1 MNKAKQRE
9 RWSSR
14 PAFIMAAI
22 GSAIG
27 LGNVWRFPAICYT
40 YGGGTFLIP
49 WLIGLVVL
57 GIPWFLVELGMG
69 NRMQS
74 GAPGSFAKIGK
85 KWEWAGWWPIFVSFF
100 LNCYYVIIMAW
111 AVCYIGFSTFLGWE
125 KGVGPLAERVP
136 SFFYNDFL
144 RVTSGP
150 GVLGGLNLVVVGAL
164 ALCWIAIFLILYKG
178 VRRVGKVVIYTVS
191 IPWACLLILVLR
203 GLTLPGAIEG
213 LNAYLTPDLSA
224 LGDISIWVA
233 AFGQVAFTLSLGM
246 GVMFAYGSY
255 LPKKSDVSNNV
266 MITSFANC
274 GTSFFAGFAIFST
287 LGFLAQS
294 LGVIVPEAV
303 SSGHALA
310 FVTLPMAISMMP
322 VLPQLIGIVLFLC
335 LFTLGIDSAFALIE
349 GVSTALTDKFK
360 ISRKKVLCILCG
372 VSFLTGVFVF
382 SRGGGLHWLDLIDRS
397 VSFYGLL
404 ISGLFVCVA
413 VGWTHTS
420 KKGRFFSR
428 FGASKLRE
436 QVNAVSDFNIGKWFD
451 VLVMFVAPVGL
462 IFVIGWG
469 IISDIGGYG
478 EYPLW
483 ASTLGVWGILILM
496 VALSVI
502 FSFLKEKK

>member
-27 LGNVWRFPAICYT
+27 LGNVWRFPSICFK
-40 YGGGTFLIP
+40 YGGGAFLIP
-49 WLIGLVVL
+49 WLVGLVIL
-57 GIPWFLVELGMG
+57 GIPWFIIEMGMG
-69 NRMQS
+69 HWIQGGGPKCLRS
-74 GAPGSFAKIGK
+74 VGK
-85 KWEWAGWWPIFVSFF
+85 KWEWVGWLPVLSGFMITT
-100 LNCYYVIIMAW
+100 YYCVIIAW
-111 AVCYIGFSTFLGWE
+111 SLCYMVYSCGMTWGTGTAAAQTVKPFFQDTFLGLTE
-125 KGVGPLAERVP
+125 
-136 SFFYNDFL
+136 
-144 RVTSGP
+144 GP
-150 GVLGGLNLVVVGAL
+150 GILGRFNLPIIAGLVVTWV
-164 ALCWIAIFLILYKG
+164 AIFFILIKG
-178 VRRVGKVVIYTVS
+178 PKRVGKVAIYTVT
-191 IPWACLLILVLR
+191 IPWICLIILAIR

-213 LNAYLTPDLSA
+213 LNYYLTPDFSSL
-224 LGDISIWVA
+224 LDGEVWFG
-233 AFGQVAFTLSLGM
+233 AFSQIAFTLSLGQ